1 MIFLE
6 AYYKRYECKNMWG
19 TVIPAKE
26 MLSKYGGSALQGMI
40 HNKTHDVIVDRVART
55 KGIFEGCDW
64 KPFIST
70 S

>member
-1 MIFLE
+1 
-6 AYYKRYECKNMWG
+6 MWG

-55 KGIFEGCDW
+55 KGIFEGGDW